1 MDVQQTQTP
10 LARQNARKHSK
21 RRLLILVIILIALIV
36 ASIWA
41 LSSLELIPSFLA
53 IIISAFAAVFAVAFA
68 LLPLI
73 PAEHAPEPNLALSAM
88 PEIKVEVISPIPS
101 SLSSTPTQR
110 WTVPYQRNPFFTG
123 REDVLIHLH
132 EHLTANNTTALTQ
145 SQAIHGLGGIGKTQ
159 VAIEYAYRY
168 RDEYTYVLWLNAQ
181 SAESLL
187 TEYVTL
193 ADLLHLPQPEKD
205 EHYQSRLIAF
215 IYQWFLQQD
224 HWLLILDNA
233 DDLQAIHPFI
243 PTGGKGHLIITTREY
258 ATGSLANLPIE
269 KMSQEEG
276 ISFFLRRAKMLLPN
290 ASLATVS
297 QQDRSQA
304 EAIVKALDGLP
315 LALDQAGAYLEET
328 PSCSLSAYLERYH
341 HQQRTFLDRRGR
353 TSSHLSVKATFLLC
367 FTQVIEQSERGAN
380 LLRCLAFLDPEDIP
394 TAMLQKGAGEL
405 GPHLETITKDKA
417 LLDEA
422 IGTLL
427 RYSLVR
433 YHPEKQACS
442 IHRLVQAVLKEEMS
456 PKERHQWK
464 KRVVQAIN
472 QAFPASDVTT
482 WQQCQRYLPHA
493 QVCATWIEE
502 EHLWFPEAGNLL
514 YRIANYLYDRAF
526 YPEAFP
532 LCERALAIWEEVLGP
547 KHPDT
552 KTVRANDERLLED
565 MQSKKKQENRQRP
578 DSKPNL

>member
-1 MDVQQTQTP
+1 MGSQQYSSAPLVVQSKGN
-10 LARQNARKHSK
+10 RSK
-21 RRLLILVIILIALIV
+21 RRFLIATILL
-36 ASIWA
+36 AA
-41 LSSLELIPSFLA
+41 LSAATVWTLSILGFIPSILA
-53 IIISAFAAVFAVAFA
+53 LIISAFAAVFGSAFA
-68 LLPLI
+68 LLQII
-73 PAEHAPEPNLALSAM
+73 PPEKP
-88 PEIKVEVISPIPS
+88 PEILPASPFPS
-101 SLSSTPTQR
+101 VLPEITFEIHPPVSSPPSAPPTKF

-123 REDVLIHLH
+123 REDLLLQLH
-132 EHLTANNTTALTQ
+132 EHLTANQTTALAQ

-168 RDEYTYVLWLNAQ
+168 RDEYTSVLCLNAQ

-205 EHYQSRLIAF
+205 EHYQSRLIAL
-215 IYQWFLQQD
+215 IHQWFVQQD

-269 KMSQEEG
+269 KMNQEEG
-276 ISFFLRRAKMLLPN
+276 ISFLLRRAKMLLPN

-297 QQDRSQA
+297 QQNRSQA

-341 HQQRTFLDRRGR
+341 HEQRTFLDRRGR
-353 TSSHLSVKATFLLC
+353 TSSHLSVRATFLLC
-367 FTQVIEQSERGAN
+367 FTQVIKQSERGAD
-380 LLRCLAFLDPEDIP
+380 LLRCLAFLDAEDIP
-394 TAMLQKGAGEL
+394 TAMLQEGAGEL
-405 GPHLETITKDKA
+405 GPHLATITNNA
-417 LLDEA
+417 SLLDEA
-422 IGTLL
+422 ISTLL
-427 RYSLVR
+427 RYSLVH
-433 YHPEKQACS
+433 YHPERQACS
-442 IHRLVQAVLKEEMS
+442 VHRLVQAVFKEEMS

-464 KRVVQAIN
+464 KRVVQAVN
-472 QAFPASDVTT
+472 HAFPSSDVTT

-502 EHLWFPEAGNLL
+502 EHLWFAEAGDLL
-514 YRIANYLYDRAF
+514 NRMASYWHDLAF
-526 YPEAFP
+526 YSEALP
-532 LCERALAIWEEVLGP
+532 LYERALAICEEVLGP
-547 KHPDT
+547 KHPNT
-552 KTVRANDERLLED
+552 KTTRANYDELLEKI
-565 MQSKKKQENRQRP
+565 QSKKQ
-578 DSKPNL
+578 